1 MCENVEYFV
10 YKLIA
15 PRPTLA
21 QDITAAETEL
31 LKIHAKYWSDLADR
45 GIAVLFGPVL
55 DPKGA
60 WGLAVV
66 ETNDEAEANRLGV
79 NDPAIKADVG
89 FRFEVYPMPQA
100 ILRK

>member
-1 MCENVEYFV
+1 MGYFV

-15 PRPTLA
+15 PRPTFA
-21 QDITAAETEL
+21 QDITDAEAKL
-31 LKIHAKYWSDLADR
+31 LKVHGKYWSDLADR

-66 ETNDEAEANRLGV
+66 ETKDEAAANALGV
-79 NDPAIKADVG
+79 NDPAIKADAG
-89 FRFEVYPMPQA
+89 FRFEVYPMSQA